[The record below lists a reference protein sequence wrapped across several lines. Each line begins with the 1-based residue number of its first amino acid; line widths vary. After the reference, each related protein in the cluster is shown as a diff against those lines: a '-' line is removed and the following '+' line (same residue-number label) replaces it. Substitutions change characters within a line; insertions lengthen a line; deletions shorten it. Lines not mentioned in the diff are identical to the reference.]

1 MYVCYVSVVYVFEI
15 WSIEVKFRG
24 FGLANAVGRISGIVV
39 FYVVVVLFSS
49 YGVTGVFIFL
59 GAVLI
64 IVVIVIVI
72 IGIEIKGVFVES
84 LSIDV
89 VVNK

>member
-1 MYVCYVSVVYVFEI
+1 M
-15 WSIEVKFRG
+15 
-24 FGLANAVGRISGIVV
+24 
-39 FYVVVVLFSS
+39 
-49 YGVTGVFIFL
+49 GVFIFL
-59 GAVLI
+59 GVVLI

-72 IGIEIKGVFVES
+72 IGIETKGVFVES